1 MRKFRKLSIE
11 PKLIHLKNTKLMVYH
26 LHPAFV
32 PEGEKWHAYL
42 VEIVKD
48 SREQEKIKFL
58 ELAEKALTQLSRMGG
73 EVTTFSEVLRSIV
86 EDSGIY
92 EYQYGVFF
100 MLYAQFQQAYGIEDN
115 NEQVMTTKKML
126 ELIGDD
132 NTLLKTY
139 RREDKNQ
146 NMPLPVYIRNS
157 IAHQGTNMENTFE
170 PEELRT
176 ALEFLRKCLPNRRH
190 KGL

>member
-1 MRKFRKLSIE
+1 M
-11 PKLIHLKNTKLMVYH
+11 KNAKLMVYH

-32 PEGEKWHAYL
+32 QEGEKWHAYM

-48 SREQEKIKFL
+48 GREREKIKFL

-100 MLYAQFQQAYGIEDN
+100 MLRAVSAGI
-115 NEQVMTTKKML
+115 
-126 ELIGDD
+126 
-132 NTLLKTY
+132 
-139 RREDKNQ
+139 
-146 NMPLPVYIRNS
+146 
-157 IAHQGTNMENTFE
+157 
-170 PEELRT
+170 
-176 ALEFLRKCLPNRRH
+176 
-190 KGL
+190 

>member
-1 MRKFRKLSIE
+1 M
-11 PKLIHLKNTKLMVYH
+11 
-26 LHPAFV
+26 
-32 PEGEKWHAYL
+32 
-42 VEIVKD
+42 KD
-48 SREQEKIKFL
+48 GREQEKIKFL

-157 IAHQGTNMENTFE
+157 IAHQGTKYGEYV
-170 PEELRT
+170 
-176 ALEFLRKCLPNRRH
+176 
-190 KGL
+190 

>member
-1 MRKFRKLSIE
+1 MRKFRKLSIK
-11 PKLIHLKNTKLMVYH
+11 PKLKHLKNANLMVYL

-32 PEGEKWHAYL
+32 PEGEKWHAYM

-48 SREQEKIKFL
+48 GREQEKIKFL
-58 ELAEKALTQLSRMGG
+58 ELAEKALTQLSRIGG
-73 EVTTFSEVLRSIV
+73 EVTTFAEVLRSIV

-92 EYQYGVFF
+92 EYQFGVFF
-100 MLYAQFQQAYGIEDN
+100 MLYAQFQQAYGIKDN
-115 NEQVMTTKKML
+115 NEQEMTTKKML

-139 RREDKNQ
+139 SREDKNQ
-146 NMPLPVYIRNS
+146 TMPLPVYIRNS
-157 IAHQGTNMENTFE
+157 IAHRGTNIENTFT

-176 ALEFLRKCLPNRRH
+176 VLEFLRKCLSNRRH